1 MRLNR
6 AFLIEWFFKHLNN
19 AKKHVDLV
27 TTKNITL
34 KGEQK
39 IDGVTT
45 KESRIL
51 VRQTDKTQNGV
62 YVSSKDEWKRA
73 NDMDSGKEFYKALY
87 VADKGDSNKN
97 TKWRSN
103 AKDDFS
109 IGSKVDFN
117 KVKHTVYEN
126 QALHSNY
133 VVVRHKNNHSMVG
146 FVEKSK
152 ISTTITNT
160 AIDNVIQEFL
170 VNSNPIYPNGLALS
184 FNTAGVEDEQANE
197 FLMEAFKT
205 ARIQDHASIVGN
217 NLVVGLSSSIYCWL
231 ELPRALDRLH
241 SRGVKVQNIAIHGHG
256 ESDPGED
263 GWKK

>member
-1 MRLNR
+1 MIWILGRNST
-6 AFLIEWFFKHLNN
+6 KHY
-19 AKKHVDLV
+19 
-27 TTKNITL
+27 TL
-34 KGEQK
+34 R
-39 IDGVTT
+39 T
-45 KESRIL
+45 KEI
-51 VRQTDKTQNGV
+51 QI
-62 YVSSKDEWKRA
+62 
-73 NDMDSGKEFYKALY
+73 
-87 VADKGDSNKN
+87 KN

-160 AIDNVIQEFL
+160 AIDNVIQGIFGEGEFE
-170 VNSNPIYPNGLALS
+170 SIYPNGLALS

-205 ARIQDHASIVGN
+205 ARIQNHASIVGN

-241 SRGVKVQNIAIHGHG
+241 SRELRFRTLQFMATEKVT
-256 ESDPGED
+256 E
-263 GWKK
+263 